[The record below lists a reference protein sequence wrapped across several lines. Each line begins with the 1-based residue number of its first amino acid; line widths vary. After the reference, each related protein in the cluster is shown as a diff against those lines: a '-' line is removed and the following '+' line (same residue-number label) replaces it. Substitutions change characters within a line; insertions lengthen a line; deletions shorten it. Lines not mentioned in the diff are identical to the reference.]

1 MQVKQCVEKCTGI
14 QVQRRRVRVWNSFP
28 FQISFLS
35 AHYLV
40 IFLILKLASST
51 PSAFR
56 QHLWTCFVP
65 RKFFLFSTRLCTT
78 VILICRCNT
87 PTQIPHMILSYMFKP
102 QQPESAPAEKD
113 QKGGDFS
120 FMAAGLA
127 SRQIHPLWA
136 FVVSPPQE
144 VCPGKAQFQPLVRSF
159 RDSSVKG
166 DFSYICVLSLVRFCR
181 IAIVLTV
188 LCMSSFLFELFFF

>member
-14 QVQRRRVRVWNSFP
+14 QVQRRRAWNSFP

-35 AHYLV
+35 VHYLV

-65 RKFFLFSTRLCTT
+65 RKFFLFSTGLCTK
-78 VILICRCNT
+78 VILFGRCNT
-87 PTQIPHMILSYMFKP
+87 PTQMPHMILSYMFKP
-102 QQPESAPAEKD
+102 QQPEPAPAQKD
-113 QKGGDFS
+113 QQEGNFS

-144 VCPGKAQFQPLVRSF
+144 VRPAEAPFQPLVRSF
-159 RDSSVKG
+159 RDSLVKG
-166 DFSYICVLSLVRFCR
+166 ASAYIG
-181 IAIVLTV
+181 
-188 LCMSSFLFELFFF
+188 